1 MSGVREPGGGPADV
15 APRGVALRRLRRAP
29 ADVRPGRLSNLTA
42 ARSGGIPHDEVP
54 EFPGPGGLGVH
65 SRPVPR
71 TRRATDFTLEFVA
84 DLLEKQ
90 GILTDDARRT
100 AFARE
105 NVQRAR
111 LLRDQ
116 ASRSGG
122 RALRRAELSPVEV
135 LASFKFPDQG
145 REGASVDEDRA
156 TQSVAQAVG
165 VPYRKIDPLKLDAQ
179 LITRTL
185 SRPFARKHAVLPL
198 ERKNGKL
205 VVAAANPFDRELF
218 ENLRGLTGADI
229 EPVLSAPSDIHRAIA
244 EVYGFR
250 QQISDAS
257 VALQGQAAPD
267 VTNLEQFVNLSGID
281 ALEASSEPVVA
292 AVEYLLHY
300 AFEQR
305 ASDIHIEP
313 RREES
318 IIRMRID
325 GVLHPIHRI
334 PKAVHGAI
342 TNRFKIMSRLDIS
355 LKRPQ
360 DGRIRTARGDTE
372 MELRVS
378 TIPTTFGDKIVIRVL
393 DPAVLV
399 RDLSEL
405 GFLPDE
411 RDTFERWLLRPHGLV
426 LVTGPTGSGKT
437 TTLYSALQALAS
449 PEVNVVTIEDPIEMV
464 LEDFNQI
471 AANTRT
477 GTSFAEAL
485 RHVLRQDPD
494 VVMVGEVRDAETAVQ
509 AVQAALTGH
518 MVLTTLHTN
527 DTVGAIARLRHLG
540 VPGFLVA
547 ATLTGVVAQ
556 RLVRQVCP
564 SCAADLPLTADE
576 VHALGVAHPEDH
588 AGKLVARRGLGCAKC
603 RYTGFYGRT
612 GIFEVLGVNPRLR
625 HLVAEGATPEVLQR
639 TARQDGLRSLREHVI
654 RKVASGVTSFEEGM
668 RATADVEGGP

>member
-1 MSGVREPGGGPADV
+1 
-15 APRGVALRRLRRAP
+15 L
-29 ADVRPGRLSNLTA
+29 
-42 ARSGGIPHDEVP
+42 ARIY
-54 EFPGPGGLGVH
+54 
-65 SRPVPR
+65 
-71 TRRATDFTLEFVA
+71 RATDYTLEYVA
-84 DLLEKQ
+84 DLLARQ

-116 ASRSGG
+116 SSRGGG

-135 LASFKFPDQG
+135 LASFAFPDAR
-145 REGASVDEDRA
+145 REAETVDEDKA
-156 TQSVAQAVG
+156 TQAVAAAVG

-185 SRPFARKHAVLPL
+185 SRPFARRHGVLPL
-198 ERKNGKL
+198 ERRNGAL
-205 VVAAANPFDRELF
+205 VVAATNPFDRELF

-229 EPVLSAPSDIHRAIA
+229 EPVLSSPSDIHRAIA

-250 QQISDAS
+250 QQISQARTQLEDAS
-257 VALQGQAAPD
+257 AGPD

-313 RREES
+313 RRDES

-342 TNRFKIMSRLDIS
+342 ANRFKIMSRLDIA

-360 DGRIRTARGDTE
+360 DGRIRTARGDAE

-378 TIPTTFGDKIVIRVL
+378 TIPTAFGDKIVVRVL
-393 DPAVLV
+393 DPQVLV

-426 LVTGPTGSGKT
+426 IVSGPTGSGKT

-464 LEDFNQI
+464 HEDFNQI
-471 AANTRT
+471 AANTKT
-477 GTSFAEAL
+477 GTGFAEAI

-494 VVMVGEVRDAETAVQ
+494 VVMIGEVRDAETAAQ

-527 DTVGAIARLRHLG
+527 DTVSAVARLRDLG
-540 VPGFLVA
+540 VPSFLVA

-576 VHALGVAHPEDH
+576 VHALGVPHPEDH
-588 AGKLVARRGLGCAKC
+588 AGKLVARRGEGCTKC
-603 RYTGFYGRT
+603 RFTGYYGRS
-612 GIFEVLGVNPRLR
+612 GIFEVLPVNARIR
-625 HLVAEGATPEVLQR
+625 HLIAEAATPEVLAR
-639 TARQDGLRSLREHVI
+639 TARQDGLRSLREHAV
-654 RKVASGVTSFEEGM
+654 RKIASGATSFEEAM
-668 RATADVEGGP
+668 RATADAEGTP

>member
-1 MSGVREPGGGPADV
+1 LA
-15 APRGVALRRLRRAP
+15 RAQ
-29 ADVRPGRLSNLTA
+29 
-42 ARSGGIPHDEVP
+42 H
-54 EFPGPGGLGVH
+54 
-65 SRPVPR
+65 
-71 TRRATDFTLEFVA
+71 ATDYTLEFVTEVLA
-84 DLLEKQ
+84 RAGL
-90 GILTDDARRT
+90 LTDDQRRT

-111 LLRDQ
+111 LLREQ

-122 RALRRAELSPVEV
+122 RTLRRAELSPVEV
-135 LASFKFPDQG
+135 LASFQFPDARRG
-145 REGASVDEDRA
+145 EELVDEDKA
-156 TQSVAQAVG
+156 TQAVASAVG

-185 SRPFARKHAVLPL
+185 SKPFARKHSVLPL
-198 ERKNGKL
+198 ERNGAAL

-218 ENLRGLTGADI
+218 ENLRGLTGSEI

-250 QQISDAS
+250 QQISEAH
-257 VALQGQAAPD
+257 VQLQDGQAATD

-281 ALEASSEPVVA
+281 ALEASSEPVIA

-313 RREES
+313 RRDES

-334 PKAVHGAI
+334 PKMVHGAI
-342 TNRFKIMSRLDIS
+342 ANRFKIMSRLDIA

-360 DGRIRTARGDTE
+360 DGRIRTARGETE

-393 DPAVLV
+393 DPNVLV

-411 RDTFERWLLRPHGLV
+411 RETFERWLLRPHGLV

-449 PEVNVVTIEDPIEMV
+449 PEVNVVTVEDPIEMV
-464 LEDFNQI
+464 HEDFNQI
-471 AANTRT
+471 AANPKT
-477 GTSFAEAL
+477 GTGFAEAL

-494 VVMVGEVRDAETAVQ
+494 VVMVGEVRDGETAAQ

-527 DTVGAIARLRHLG
+527 DTVGAIARLRDLG
-540 VPGFLVA
+540 VPGFLIA
-547 ATLTGVVAQ
+547 ATLTGVAAQ

-564 SCAADLPLTADE
+564 GCAADVPLTADE
-576 VHALGVAHPEDH
+576 VHALGVPHPEDY
-588 AGKLVARRGLGCAKC
+588 AGKLVARRGQGCAKC
-603 RYTGFYGRT
+603 RYTGYYGRT
-612 GIFEVLGVNPRLR
+612 GVFEVLAINARLR
-625 HLVAEGATPEVLQR
+625 HLIAEGATPEVLLR
-639 TARQDGLRSLREHVI
+639 TARQDGLRSLREHAV
-654 RKVASGVTSFEEGM
+654 RKVAAGATSFEEAM
-668 RATADVEGGP
+668 RATADVEASP

>member
-1 MSGVREPGGGPADV
+1 MAQTHRAADY
-15 APRGVALRRLRRAP
+15 
-29 ADVRPGRLSNLTA
+29 
-42 ARSGGIPHDEVP
+42 
-54 EFPGPGGLGVH
+54 
-65 SRPVPR
+65 
-71 TRRATDFTLEFVA
+71 TLQLVA
-84 DLLEKQ
+84 DLLAKQ
-90 GILTDDARRT
+90 GVLTDDARRT

-116 ASRSGG
+116 ATRGGG
-122 RALRRAELSPVEV
+122 RGLRRAELSPVEV
-135 LASFKFPDQG
+135 LASFGFPDAR
-145 REGASVDEDRA
+145 REAEVVDEDKA
-156 TQSVAQAVG
+156 TQAVADAVG
-165 VPYRKIDPLKLDAQ
+165 IPYRKIDPLKLDAQ

-198 ERKNGKL
+198 ERRNGSL
-205 VVAAANPFDRELF
+205 VVATANPFDRELF
-218 ENLRGLTGADI
+218 ENLRGLTGSNI
-229 EPVLSAPSDIHRAIA
+229 EPVLSSASDIHRAIS
-244 EVYGFR
+244 EIYGFR
-250 QQISDAS
+250 QQISQAS
-257 VALQGQAAPD
+257 VQLQEGAATD

-334 PKAVHGAI
+334 PKSVHGSIA
-342 TNRFKIMSRLDIS
+342 NRFKIMSRLDIA

-378 TIPTTFGDKIVIRVL
+378 TVPTTFGDKVVVRVL
-393 DPAVLV
+393 DPNVLV

-411 RDTFERWLLRPHGLV
+411 RDSFERWLMRPHGLV

-464 LEDFNQI
+464 HEDFNQI
-471 AANTRT
+471 AANPKT
-477 GTSFAEAL
+477 GTGFAEAL

-494 VVMVGEVRDAETAVQ
+494 VVMVGEVRDGETAAQ

-527 DTVGAIARLRHLG
+527 DTVGAIARMRDLG
-540 VPGFLVA
+540 VPGFLIA
-547 ATLTGVVAQ
+547 PTLTGIVAQ

-564 SCAADLPLTADE
+564 ACAGDVLLTADE
-576 VHALGVAHPEDH
+576 VQALGVPHPEDY
-588 AGKLVARRGLGCAKC
+588 AGTLVARRGQGCPKC
-603 RYTGFYGRT
+603 RFTGYYGRT

-625 HLVAEGATPEVLQR
+625 HLVAEGATPEVLMR
-639 TARQDGLRSLREHVI
+639 TARQDGLRSLREHAI
-654 RKVASGVTSFEEGM
+654 RKVAAGATSFEEAM
-668 RATADVEGGP
+668 RATADVDERP

>member
-1 MSGVREPGGGPADV
+1 M
-15 APRGVALRRLRRAP
+15 
-29 ADVRPGRLSNLTA
+29 
-42 ARSGGIPHDEVP
+42 
-54 EFPGPGGLGVH
+54 
-65 SRPVPR
+65 PR
-71 TRRATDFTLEFVA
+71 TYRATDYTLEFVA
-84 DLLEKQ
+84 DLLARE
-90 GILTDDARRT
+90 GILTDDAKRT

-111 LLRDQ
+111 LLRDST
-116 ASRSGG
+116 ARGGG

-135 LASFKFPDQG
+135 LASFEFPDA
-145 REGASVDEDRA
+145 RRDSELVDEDKVTAAVA
-156 TQSVAQAVG
+156 TAVG
-165 VPYRKIDPLKLDAQ
+165 LGYRKIDPLKLDAA

-198 ERKNGKL
+198 ERRNGAL
-205 VVAAANPFDRELF
+205 IVAAANPFDRELF

-229 EPVLSAPSDIHRAIA
+229 EPVLASPSDIHRAIA

-250 QQISDAS
+250 QQISDAK
-257 VALQGQAAPD
+257 VQLEGGPGAPD

-281 ALEASSEPVVA
+281 ALEASSEPVIA

-325 GVLHPIHRI
+325 GVLHPVHRI
-334 PKAVHGAI
+334 PKTVHGAI
-342 TNRFKIMSRLDIS
+342 ANRFKIMSRLDIA

-360 DGRIRTARGDTE
+360 DGRIRTARGDAE

-378 TIPTTFGDKIVIRVL
+378 TIPTTFGDKVVVRVL
-393 DPAVLV
+393 DPTVLV

-405 GFLPDE
+405 GFLSDE
-411 RDTFERWLLRPHGLV
+411 RDVFERWLLRPHGLV
-426 LVTGPTGSGKT
+426 VVTGPTGSGKT
-437 TTLYSALQALAS
+437 TTLYSALQALTS

-464 LEDFNQI
+464 HEEFNQI
-471 AANTRT
+471 AANPKT

-494 VVMVGEVRDAETAVQ
+494 VIMVGEIRDAETATQ

-518 MVLTTLHTN
+518 MVLTTLHTS
-527 DTVGAIARLRHLG
+527 DTVSAVARLRDLG
-540 VPGFLVA
+540 VPSFLVA

-564 SCAADLPLTADE
+564 SCAGDVPLTADE
-576 VHALGVAHPEDH
+576 VHALGVPHPEDH
-588 AGKLVARRGLGCAKC
+588 AGKLLARRGQGCAKC
-603 RYTGFYGRT
+603 RYTGYWGRS
-612 GIFEVLGVNPRLR
+612 GIFEILPVNARLR

-639 TARQDGLRSLREHVI
+639 TARQDGLRSLREHAV
-654 RKVASGVTSFEEGM
+654 RKVASGVTSFEEAM
-668 RATADVEGGP
+668 RATADMEANP

>member
-1 MSGVREPGGGPADV
+1 
-15 APRGVALRRLRRAP
+15 
-29 ADVRPGRLSNLTA
+29 
-42 ARSGGIPHDEVP
+42 
-54 EFPGPGGLGVH
+54 
-65 SRPVPR
+65 VPR
-71 TRRATDFTLEFVA
+71 THRAIDYTLEFVTEVLA
-84 DLLEKQ
+84 RA
-90 GILTDDARRT
+90 GILTDEQRRT

-116 ASRSGG
+116 ASRNGG
-122 RALRRAELSPVEV
+122 RSLRRAELSPVEV
-135 LASFKFPDQG
+135 LASFQFPDA
-145 REGASVDEDRA
+145 RRDAELVDEDKA
-156 TQSVAQAVG
+156 TQAVAAAVG

-185 SRPFARKHAVLPL
+185 SKPFARKHAVLPL
-198 ERKNGKL
+198 ERNATRL
-205 VVAAANPFDRELF
+205 VVASANPFDRELF
-218 ENLRGLTGADI
+218 ENLRGLTGSEI

-250 QQISDAS
+250 QQIKDAN
-257 VALQGQAAPD
+257 VQLQDAAATTD
-267 VTNLEQFVNLSGID
+267 VRNLEQFVNLSGID
-281 ALEASSEPVVA
+281 ALEASSEPIIA

-325 GVLHPIHRI
+325 GVLHPVHRI
-334 PKAVHGAI
+334 PKMVHGAI
-342 TNRFKIMSRLDIS
+342 ANRFKIMSRLDIA

-360 DGRIRTARGDTE
+360 DGRIRTARGDAE

-378 TIPTTFGDKIVIRVL
+378 TIPTTFGDKVVVRVL
-393 DPAVLV
+393 DPNVLV

-411 RDTFERWLLRPHGLV
+411 RDTFERWLVRPHGLV

-464 LEDFNQI
+464 HEDFNQI
-471 AANTRT
+471 AANPKT
-477 GTSFAEAL
+477 GTGFAEAL

-494 VVMVGEVRDAETAVQ
+494 VVMVGEVRDGETAAQ
-509 AVQAALTGH
+509 AVQASLTGH

-527 DTVGAIARLRHLG
+527 DTVGAIARMRDLG
-540 VPGFLVA
+540 VPGFLIA

-564 SCAADLPLTADE
+564 SCTGDVPLTADE
-576 VHALGVAHPEDH
+576 VHALGVPHPEDY
-588 AGKLVARRGLGCAKC
+588 AGKLVARRGEGCAKC
-603 RYTGFYGRT
+603 RYTGYYGRT

-625 HLVAEGATPEVLQR
+625 HLVAEGATPEVLMR
-639 TARQDGLRSLREHVI
+639 TARQDGLRSLREHAV
-654 RKVASGVTSFEEGM
+654 RKVAAGATSFEEAM
-668 RATADVEGGP
+668 RATADVEGTP

>member
-1 MSGVREPGGGPADV
+1 MAELLA
-15 APRGVALRRLRRAP
+15 RA
-29 ADVRPGRLSNLTA
+29 GM
-42 ARSGGIPHDEVP
+42 
-54 EFPGPGGLGVH
+54 
-65 SRPVPR
+65 
-71 TRRATDFTLEFVA
+71 
-84 DLLEKQ
+84 
-90 GILTDDARRT
+90 LTDDQRRT

-105 NVQRAR
+105 NAQRAR
-111 LLRDQ
+111 LLREQ
-116 ASRSGG
+116 ASRTGG
-122 RALRRAELSPVEV
+122 RALRRAEISPVEV
-135 LASFKFPDQG
+135 LASFHFADPS
-145 REGASVDEDRA
+145 RESELVDEDKA
-156 TQSVAQAVG
+156 TQAIARAIG

-185 SRPFARKHAVLPL
+185 SRPFARRHGVLPL
-198 ERKNGKL
+198 ERSNGAL
-205 VVAAANPFDRELF
+205 VVASANPFDRELF
-218 ENLRGLTGADI
+218 ENLRGLTGSEI

-244 EVYGFR
+244 EIYGFR
-250 QQISDAS
+250 QQISDAN
-257 VALQGQAAPD
+257 VQLQEAPGGAD

-325 GVLHPIHRI
+325 GVLHPVHRI
-334 PKAVHGAI
+334 PKTVHGAI
-342 TNRFKIMSRLDIS
+342 ANRFKIMSRLDIA

-378 TIPTTFGDKIVIRVL
+378 TIPTTFGDKIVVRVL

-411 RDTFERWLLRPHGLV
+411 RDAFERWLLRPHGLV

-464 LEDFNQI
+464 HEDFNQI
-471 AANTRT
+471 AANPRT
-477 GTSFAEAL
+477 GTGFAEAL

-494 VVMVGEVRDAETAVQ
+494 VVMVGEVRDGETAVQ

-527 DTVGAIARLRHLG
+527 DTVGAIARLRDLG
-540 VPGFLVA
+540 VPGFLIA
-547 ATLTGVVAQ
+547 ATLTGVAAQ

-564 SCAADLPLTADE
+564 SCAADVPLTADE
-576 VHALGVAHPEDH
+576 VHALGVPHPEDH
-588 AGKLVARRGLGCAKC
+588 AGRLVARRGQGCAKC
-603 RYTGFYGRT
+603 RYTGYYGRT

-625 HLVAEGATPEVLQR
+625 HLVAEGATPEALRR
-639 TARQDGLRSLREHVI
+639 TARQDGLRSLREHAI
-654 RKVASGVTSFEEGM
+654 RKVAAGATSFEEAM
-668 RATADVEGGP
+668 RVTADAEGTP

>member
-1 MSGVREPGGGPADV
+1 V
-15 APRGVALRRLRRAP
+15 A
-29 ADVRPGRLSNLTA
+29 
-42 ARSGGIPHDEVP
+42 
-54 EFPGPGGLGVH
+54 
-65 SRPVPR
+65 R
-71 TRRATDFTLEFVA
+71 TYRATDYTLEYVA
-84 DLLEKQ
+84 DLLARQ
-90 GILTDDARRT
+90 GILTDDAKRT

-111 LLRDQ
+111 LLREQ
-116 ASRSGG
+116 SSRGGG

-135 LASFKFPDQG
+135 LASFAFPDAR
-145 REGASVDEDRA
+145 RESETVDEDKA
-156 TQSVAQAVG
+156 TQAVATAVG

-185 SRPFARKHAVLPL
+185 SRPFARRHGVLPL
-198 ERKNGKL
+198 ERRNGAL
-205 VVAAANPFDRELF
+205 VVAATNPFDRELF
-218 ENLRGLTGADI
+218 ENLRGLTGANI
-229 EPVLSAPSDIHRAIA
+229 EPVLSSPSDIHRAIA

-250 QQISDAS
+250 QQISEARTQLEDAS
-257 VALQGQAAPD
+257 AAPD

-334 PKAVHGAI
+334 PKPVHGAI
-342 TNRFKIMSRLDIS
+342 ANRFKIMSRLDIA

-360 DGRIRTARGDTE
+360 DGRIRTARGDAE

-378 TIPTTFGDKIVIRVL
+378 TIPTAFGDKIVVRVL
-393 DPAVLV
+393 DPQVLV

-426 LVTGPTGSGKT
+426 IVSGPTGSGKT

-464 LEDFNQI
+464 HEDFNQI

-477 GTSFAEAL
+477 GTGFAEAI

-494 VVMVGEVRDAETAVQ
+494 VIMIGEVRDAETAAQ
-509 AVQAALTGH
+509 AVQSALTGH

-527 DTVGAIARLRHLG
+527 DTVSAVARLRDLG
-540 VPGFLVA
+540 VPSFLVA

-564 SCAADLPLTADE
+564 TCAADVPLTADE
-576 VHALGVAHPEDH
+576 VHALGVPHPEDH
-588 AGKLVARRGLGCAKC
+588 AGKLVGRRGQGCAKC
-603 RYTGFYGRT
+603 RHTGYYGRS
-612 GIFEVLGVNPRLR
+612 GIFEVLPVNPRLR
-625 HLVAEGATPEVLQR
+625 HLIAEGATPEALAR
-639 TARQDGLRSLREHVI
+639 TARQDGLRSMREHAV
-654 RKVASGVTSFEEGM
+654 RKIASGATSFEEAM
-668 RATADVEGGP
+668 RATGDAEETS

>member
-1 MSGVREPGGGPADV
+1 VVLAVDSRAV
-15 APRGVALRRLRRAP
+15 AQTL
-29 ADVRPGRLSNLTA
+29 
-42 ARSGGIPHDEVP
+42 
-54 EFPGPGGLGVH
+54 
-65 SRPVPR
+65 
-71 TRRATDFTLEFVA
+71 RATDFTLEYVA
-84 DLLEKQ
+84 DLLQKQ
-90 GILTDDARRT
+90 GVITDDARRT

-116 ASRSGG
+116 ASRTGG

-135 LASFKFPDQG
+135 LASFKFVDAS
-145 REGASVDEDRA
+145 REGEEVDEDKA
-156 TQSVAQAVG
+156 TQVVALAVG
-165 VPYRKIDPLKLDAQ
+165 IAYRKIDPLKLDAQ

-198 ERKNGKL
+198 ERKGGTI
-205 VVAAANPFDRELF
+205 VVATANPFDRELF

-229 EPVLSAPSDIHRAIA
+229 EPVLSAPADIHRAIA

-250 QQISDAS
+250 QHITEAS
-257 VALQGQAAPD
+257 SQLAGTSAPD
-267 VTNLEQFVNLSGID
+267 VTNLEQFVNLTGVD

-334 PKAVHGAI
+334 PKAVHGAMA
-342 TNRFKIMSRLDIS
+342 NRFKIMSRLDIS
-355 LKRPQ
+355 VKRPQ

-393 DPAVLV
+393 DPQVLV

-464 LEDFNQI
+464 HEEFNQI
-471 AANTRT
+471 AANPKT

-494 VVMVGEVRDAETAVQ
+494 VVMVGEVRDAETAAQ
-509 AVQAALTGH
+509 SVQAALTGH

-527 DTVGAIARLRHLG
+527 DTVGAIARLRDLG

-547 ATLTGVVAQ
+547 ATLTGIVAQ

-576 VHALGVAHPEDH
+576 VHALGVPHPEDH
-588 AGKLVARRGLGCAKC
+588 AGKLIARRGEGCPKC
-603 RYTGFYGRT
+603 RFTGFYGRT

-625 HLVAEGATPEVLQR
+625 HLIAEGATPEVLQR
-639 TARQDGLRSLREHVI
+639 TARQDGLRSLREHAI
-654 RKVASGVTSFEEGM
+654 RKVAAGATSFEEAM
-668 RATADVEGGP
+668 RATADIEGAP

>member
-1 MSGVREPGGGPADV
+1 M
-15 APRGVALRRLRRAP
+15 
-29 ADVRPGRLSNLTA
+29 
-42 ARSGGIPHDEVP
+42 AR
-54 EFPGPGGLGVH
+54 
-65 SRPVPR
+65 
-71 TRRATDFTLEFVA
+71 TQRATDFTLDFVA
-84 DLLEKQ
+84 DLLARQ
-90 GILTDDARRT
+90 GILTEDARRT

-105 NVQRAR
+105 GVQRAR

-122 RALRRAELSPVEV
+122 RGLRRAEISPVEV
-135 LASFKFPDQG
+135 LASFGFHDARRPDD
-145 REGASVDEDRA
+145 VLDEDKVTHA
-156 TQSVAQAVG
+156 LAQALG
-165 VPYRKIDPLKLDAQ
+165 VPYRKIDPLRLDAL

-185 SRPFARKHAVLPL
+185 SRPYARKHGVLPL
-198 ERKNGKL
+198 ERQDGAL
-205 VVAAANPFDRELF
+205 VIAATNPFDRELF
-218 ENLRGLTGADI
+218 ENLRGLTGGDVT
-229 EPVLSAPSDIHRAIA
+229 PVLASPSDIHRAIS

-250 QQISDAS
+250 QQIT
-257 VALQGQAAPD
+257 QARSQLEADQPSTD

-281 ALEASSEPVVA
+281 VLEASSEPVIA

-342 TNRFKIMSRLDIS
+342 ANRFKIMSRLDIAA
-355 LKRPQ
+355 KRPQ

-378 TIPTTFGDKIVIRVL
+378 TMPTTFGDKIVVRIL
-393 DPAVLV
+393 DPEVLV

-411 RDTFERWLLRPHGLV
+411 RDTFERWLLRPHGLIV
-426 LVTGPTGSGKT
+426 VTGPTGSGKT
-437 TTLYSALQALAS
+437 TTLYSALSALAS

-464 LEDFNQI
+464 HEDFNQI
-471 AANTRT
+471 AANPKT
-477 GTSFAEAL
+477 GTGFAEAL

-494 VVMVGEVRDAETAVQ
+494 VIMVGEVRDGETATQ

-527 DTVGAIARLRHLG
+527 DSIGAIARLRDLG
-540 VPGFLVA
+540 VPSFLVA
-547 ATLTGVVAQ
+547 ATLTGVVSQ

-564 SCAADLPLTADE
+564 ACAGDVPLTADE
-576 VHALGVAHPEDH
+576 VDGLGVPHPEDY
-588 AGKLVARRGLGCAKC
+588 AGQLLARRGEGCVKC
-603 RYTGFYGRT
+603 RHTGYYGRT
-612 GIFEVLGVNPRLR
+612 GLFEVLTVNARLR
-625 HLVAEGATPEVLQR
+625 HLIAADATPEVLAR
-639 TARQDGLRSLREHVI
+639 TARQDGLRSLRDHAV
-654 RKVASGVTSFEEGM
+654 RKVAAGATAYEEAM
-668 RATADVEGGP
+668 RATADVEGSR